1 MMKWIHVKSW
11 WYLVLAFVKIN
22 YIVGFCFNFKNIHT
36 YVKKGMKFFK
46 TVRQF
51 FHGLSKHFR
60 RCIQIGMYI
69 YLRKVSIPT
78 HVSSANYNSKDK
90 KTCNIL
96 KMFLLQ
102 RSSPSCFAKKKFQ
115 HFQLITIILLLQ
127 LFFCQINSVFCLLTL
142 FNEKKLFKIRIVI
155 VNKVGFK
162 IQLGISLFA
171 S

>member
-22 YIVGFCFNFKNIHT
+22 YIVGFCFNFKN
-36 YVKKGMKFFK
+36 KGMKFFK

-102 RSSPSCFAKKKFQ
+102 RSSPSCFAKRKVSTFST
-115 HFQLITIILLLQ
+115 HYNNITTAT
-127 LFFCQINSVFCLLTL
+127 FFCQINSVFCLLTL

>member
-22 YIVGFCFNFKNIHT
+22 YIVGFCFKFKN
-36 YVKKGMKFFK
+36 KGMKFFK
-46 TVRQF
+46 TVSSVFSWPLQTFSQVYTNRYV
-51 FHGLSKHFR
+51 L
-60 RCIQIGMYI
+60 YI

-102 RSSPSCFAKKKFQ
+102 RGPHHPVLQKKKFQ

-127 LFFCQINSVFCLLTL
+127 LFFV
-142 FNEKKLFKIRIVI
+142 K
-155 VNKVGFK
+155 
-162 IQLGISLFA
+162 
-171 S
+171 

>member
-22 YIVGFCFNFKNIHT
+22 YIVGFCFNFKN
-36 YVKKGMKFFK
+36 KGMKFFK

-102 RSSPSCFAKKKFQ
+102 RSSPSCFAKKKVSTFST
-115 HFQLITIILLLQ
+115 HYNNITTAT
-127 LFFCQINSVFCLLTL
+127 FFLSNKQCLLSPYP
-142 FNEKKLFKIRIVI
+142 F
-155 VNKVGFK
+155 
-162 IQLGISLFA
+162 
-171 S
+171 